1 VSGPVSGGPV
11 SGGASSSGPVA
22 SGSSSP
28 AVEGC
33 ASAADVTQLL
43 ISRLRLKD
51 FRNIG
56 DLSLEPAPRFNVIT
70 GDNGQGKTSLLEAI
84 YALCTSRSFR
94 TDRMKELP
102 RTGSAFARVDA
113 ELSEGERPRTQRL
126 TLSGEGRAMFIDGER
141 ATRLA
146 DYATRTPVIVFHPG
160 DLDLTMGGATA
171 RRDLLDRVGL
181 FSGPGLLDDRRRY
194 RQAVRERQ
202 KVLELRGEHAPE
214 LEAYETL
221 IARHGSRLAQ
231 SRAAAALELART
243 VESGFRRLAAADL
256 RFKMEYR
263 TGGSTDEEAFRAE
276 LVARRSGDRRRH
288 IAGFGPHKDD
298 LVLWVDGRPARKTAS
313 QGQHRIL
320 ALSLKLGELAAIENA
335 RSARPLLLLD
345 DVSSEL
351 DPARIGAVQRFLR
364 DSQSQ
369 VFVTTTRSDGFARV
383 CSRAPE
389 QPFRRASSELE
400 VSEKTLVISRAS
412 EDWQTCRSALG
423 GLYSAAPSRH
433 PTGPMT
439 CDGVR
444 AARSSD
450 QSPVPGALGSGFCR
464 GGRGAPGRP
473 PCGSFSSNSA
483 RNLKP

>member
-1 VSGPVSGGPV
+1 VSGPGSGGSTSSGPVSGGAAP
-11 SGGASSSGPVA
+11 SGLAEESGAR
-22 SGSSSP
+22 
-28 AVEGC
+28 ER
-33 ASAADVTQLL
+33 DVPHLL

-51 FRNIG
+51 FRNISE
-56 DLSLEPAPRFNVIT
+56 LSLEPAPRFNVIT

-113 ELSEGERPRTQRL
+113 ELSEGDRPRTQRL
-126 TLSGEGRAMFIDGER
+126 SLSGEGRAMFIDEQR

-202 KVLELRGEHAPE
+202 KVLELRGERAPE

-221 IARHGSRLAQ
+221 IAHHGSRLAQ

-243 VESGFRRLAAADL
+243 TKSGFRRLAAAEL
-256 RFKMEYR
+256 RFEMDYR
-263 TGGSTDEEAFRAE
+263 TGGSTDEDEFRTE
-276 LVARRSGDRRRH
+276 LLARRSGDRRRH
-288 IAGFGPHKDD
+288 VASFGPHKDD
-298 LVLWVDGRPARKTAS
+298 LVLSVDGRPARKTAS

-320 ALSLKLGELAAIENA
+320 ALSLKLGELAAIESA
-335 RSARPLLLLD
+335 RGTRPLLLLD

-351 DPARIGAVQRFLR
+351 DPSRIGAVQSFLR

-369 VFVTTTRSDGFARV
+369 VFVTTTRPDLFQTPGA
-383 CSRAPE
+383 A
-389 QPFRRASSELE
+389 
-400 VSEKTLVISRAS
+400 AS
-412 EDWQTCRSALG
+412 ERRDFRLRA
-423 GLYSAAPSRH
+423 
-433 PTGPMT
+433 
-439 CDGVR
+439 GV
-444 AARSSD
+444 
-450 QSPVPGALGSGFCR
+450 LEGS
-464 GGRGAPGRP
+464 
-473 PCGSFSSNSA
+473 
-483 RNLKP
+483 